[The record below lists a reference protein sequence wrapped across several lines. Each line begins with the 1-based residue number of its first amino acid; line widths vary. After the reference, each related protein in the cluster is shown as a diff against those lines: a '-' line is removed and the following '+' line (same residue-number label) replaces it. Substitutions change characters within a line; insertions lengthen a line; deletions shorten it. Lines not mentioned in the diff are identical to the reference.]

1 MDMRKIV
8 VINLVISMGLLA
20 LSSPLRATTSLGS
33 LTITKIACRI
43 FTPNG
48 DGANDKARFELDNP
62 EQLPV
67 AGTVY
72 DLSGA
77 RVASLQ
83 QGTGSSAV
91 DVLLWDG
98 KNGDGQVVAGGIYIY
113 DIDFQGKHAT
123 GTVVVAR

>member
-1 MDMRKIV
+1 MKLI
-8 VINLVISMGLLA
+8 LPGLTLA
-20 LSSPLRATTSLGS
+20 LLLTLTFPAQATMTLGS
-33 LTITKIACRI
+33 LTITKVACRI

-48 DGANDKARFELDNP
+48 DHFNDKARFELDNP

-67 AGTVY
+67 GGTVY

-83 QGTGSSAV
+83 PGTGTAAV

-123 GTVVVAR
+123 GTVVVAK